1 MTFDPNIHIKYSC
14 FVTARDSTK
23 IEYIE
28 AYLKANR
35 MYRNYDDPTQ
45 DPVYSEVRGSCYG
58 HHNVVLFAY
67 S

>member
-1 MTFDPNIHIKYSC
+1 M